1 MSRKGFRYE
10 YRLSSKY
17 PQEFEAVTFA
27 YLQAGCS
34 MNKTRATNTA
44 IEIAKIA
51 LGSCDLKAVPY
62 KDYAN
67 SIADFIETLADRL
80 EKMGGND

>member
-1 MSRKGFRYE
+1 
-10 YRLSSKY
+10 
-17 PQEFEAVTFA
+17 
-27 YLQAGCS
+27 